1 MLFRK
6 VGAEKEEGRAKE
18 DSLSETLRALKVAG
32 LGRAKHR
39 MPTGYF
45 CFVSIKYKRRKSMA
59 QKERELR
66 VTIHGKIKQHKRK
79 SRAVRNS
86 DRKRVMLLS
95 EEEVVVVVGLRRD
108 QSAPNRR
115 VD

>member
-6 VGAEKEEGRAKE
+6 VGAEKEEGRPKE

-45 CFVSIKYKRRKSMA
+45 GFVFEETKEKKNKRRKINIA
-59 QKERELR
+59 QKEASCGSHDAAKNNT
-66 VTIHGKIKQHKRK
+66 VKQ
-79 SRAVRNS
+79 
-86 DRKRVMLLS
+86 
-95 EEEVVVVVGLRRD
+95 
-108 QSAPNRR
+108 
-115 VD
+115 

>member
-6 VGAEKEEGRAKE
+6 VGAEKEEGRPKE

-45 CFVSIKYKRRKSMA
+45 RLVSKRKKNEKKTRKINIA
-59 QKERELR
+59 QKEQGAL
-66 VTIHGKIKQHKRK
+66 G
-79 SRAVRNS
+79 
-86 DRKRVMLLS
+86 S
-95 EEEVVVVVGLRRD
+95 EK
-108 QSAPNRR
+108 
-115 VD
+115 

>member
-6 VGAEKEEGRAKE
+6 VGAEKEEGRPKE

-45 CFVSIKYKRRKSMA
+45 RLVSKREKKEKKKKTRKINIATKGKGSSGVRLHRKYETTQRNSW
-59 QKERELR
+59 
-66 VTIHGKIKQHKRK
+66 
-79 SRAVRNS
+79 AVRNS
-86 DRKRVMLLS
+86 DRKRVMLLLA
-95 EEEVVVVVGLRRD
+95 EVGEPP
-108 QSAPNRR
+108 QGSKCSK
-115 VD
+115 